1 MRITLKGD
9 GGILEQVFQGRS
21 LLAEKD
27 FTREELE
34 YLIDFSAHLK
44 DLKKRLESERTLL
57 IEKLKGNDLSI
68 DDSETPDPVDLAVR
82 NYSKNV
88 MLAVSENESRQ
99 LTEVDEALL
108 RLEDDEYGNC
118 QNCEKPINPKRLAA
132 IPWARYCLDC
142 QELVE
147 QGLLDEE

>member
-1 MRITLKGD
+1 MT
-9 GGILEQVFQGRS
+9 
-21 LLAEKD
+21 A
-27 FTREELE
+27 
-34 YLIDFSAHLK
+34 AN
-44 DLKKRLESERTLL
+44 LKKIKERLLNERELL
-57 IEKLKGNDLSI
+57 IQKLKGNDLSI

-99 LTEVDEALL
+99 LVLVDEALL
-108 RLEDDEYGNC
+108 RVEDEEYGNC
-118 QNCEKPINPKRLAA
+118 QNCEKSINQKRLAA

-147 QGLLDEE
+147 QGLLDDE

>member
-1 MRITLKGD
+1 MT
-9 GGILEQVFQGRS
+9 
-21 LLAEKD
+21 A
-27 FTREELE
+27 
-34 YLIDFSAHLK
+34 AN
-44 DLKKRLESERTLL
+44 LKKIKERLLNERELL

-99 LTEVDEALL
+99 LVLVDEALL
-108 RLEDDEYGNC
+108 RVEDKEYGHC
-118 QNCEKPINPKRLAA
+118 QNCEKSINQKRLAA

-147 QGLLDEE
+147 QGLLDDE

>member
-1 MRITLKGD
+1 MSKLN
-9 GGILEQVFQGRS
+9 
-21 LLAEKD
+21 
-27 FTREELE
+27 
-34 YLIDFSAHLK
+34 LK

-108 RLEDDEYGNC
+108 RLEDYEYGNC